1 MKRNVKIFM
10 LNGKKYMNDE
20 LPGLP
25 MFQGKSITI
34 VNDKVRNLD
43 IEIGTDQSLYNLT
56 KEA

>member
-1 MKRNVKIFM
+1 
-10 LNGKKYMNDE
+10 
-20 LPGLP
+20 

-43 IEIGTDQSLYNLT
+43 IEIGTDKESLYNLT

>member
-1 MKRNVKIFM
+1 
-10 LNGKKYMNDE
+10 MNDE

-43 IEIGTDQSLYNLT
+43 IEMELIKVYII
-56 KEA
+56 

>member
-1 MKRNVKIFM
+1 MA
-10 LNGKKYMNDE
+10 KYMNDE

-56 KEA
+56 KEVM

>member
-10 LNGKKYMNDE
+10 LKWQKYMNDE

>member
-1 MKRNVKIFM
+1 M
-10 LNGKKYMNDE
+10 LKWQKYMNDE

-56 KEA
+56 KKA